1 MFFYARLEALFQQDG
16 FLPIRQ
22 SWTERASH
30 IGEQITAR
38 LPDRDITGLFDRID
52 EKGHLVMQTA
62 TGIQSI
68 AAAEVYFGG
77 V

>member
-1 MFFYARLEALFQQDG
+1 M
-16 FLPIRQ
+16 
-22 SWTERASH
+22 
-30 IGEQITAR
+30 GEQITAR

-52 EKGHLVMQTA
+52 EKGHLVIQTA